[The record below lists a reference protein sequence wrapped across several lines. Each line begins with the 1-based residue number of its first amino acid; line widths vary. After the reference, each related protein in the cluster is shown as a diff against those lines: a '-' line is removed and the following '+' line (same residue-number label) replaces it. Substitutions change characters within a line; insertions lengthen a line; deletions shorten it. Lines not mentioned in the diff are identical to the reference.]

1 MSNHGSLSIVHGR
14 DPKTISEYKAS
25 PLNLFLLVIIF
36 IKASIESKSSG
47 NSIPSRCIFLLP
59 FASICCSCC
68 SFLLL
73 VSHRR
78 HQLGSAIWIHNLN
91 YRIQKRK
98 IRETS
103 VKLEKKRKHKKE
115 KKHKT
120 TKKHGLR
127 RNGDENNESNT
138 TLFEEDIIPTSDQ
151 VVEEYGAE
159 LLEELEEY
167 DVLIEDG
174 DEENSTRTRELA
186 LTDKFTRLWKDR
198 VDGVVTVAYK
208 FDNGSFGSKSHF
220 SESEKQ
226 TSKST
231 LPELLFFFA
240 HCIFFSLT
248 ITP

>member
-1 MSNHGSLSIVHGR
+1 M
-14 DPKTISEYKAS
+14 Y
-25 PLNLFLLVIIF
+25 F
-36 IKASIESKSSG
+36 SSAF
-47 NSIPSRCIFLLP
+47 CVY
-59 FASICCSCC
+59 
-68 SFLLL
+68 LLL
-73 VSHRR
+73 LLQLSAARISSPTSTRVRDLDSQSKLSHPEAQDPRD
-78 HQLGSAIWIHNLN
+78 LG
-91 YRIQKRK
+91 K
-98 IRETS
+98 IR
-103 VKLEKKRKHKKE
+103 KKRKHKKE

-159 LLEELEEY
+159 LLEELEAY

-231 LPELLFFFA
+231 LPELLFFLPIA
-240 HCIFFSLT
+240 FFSH
-248 ITP
+248 